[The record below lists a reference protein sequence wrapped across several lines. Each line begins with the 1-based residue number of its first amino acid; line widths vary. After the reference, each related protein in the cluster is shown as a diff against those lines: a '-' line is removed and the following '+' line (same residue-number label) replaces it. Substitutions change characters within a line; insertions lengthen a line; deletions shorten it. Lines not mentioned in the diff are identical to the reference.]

1 MYLNLERKEDIL
13 YKYDRYSAYYY
24 ARRWAFDRNPNF
36 YDFSNLGGN
45 CTNYASQ
52 VLFAGGCPMNYAR
65 WSGWFY
71 ENVDYRAP
79 AWTGVEYLYNFL
91 MNNNE
96 TGPIAR
102 ECTIEELEIGDII
115 QLNFGDDDRF
125 DHTPVV
131 VGIKYPI
138 NPDNIFVAANSED
151 RFDYRLSNY
160 YYTDI
165 RYIHIEG
172 YKL

>member
-1 MYLNLERKEDIL
+1 MYNNYEIQKDVL
-13 YKYDRYSAYYY
+13 YKYDRYSALKY
-24 ARRWAFDRNPNF
+24 ARRFAFDRNPNF
-36 YDFSNLGGN
+36 YDFENIGGN

-52 VLFAGGCPMNYAR
+52 VLLAGGCPMNYKR
-65 WSGWFY
+65 WTGWFY
-71 ENVDYRAP
+71 GNVDYRAP
-79 AWTGVEYLYNFL
+79 AWTGVEYLYDFL
-91 MNNNE
+91 VGNKE
-96 TGPIAR
+96 RGPIAR
-102 ECTIEELEIGDII
+102 ECTIEELEVGDLI
-115 QLNFGDDDRF
+115 QLNFGDDNTF

-131 VGIKYPI
+131 VRIEYPI
-138 NPDNIFVAANSED
+138 NLNNIFIAANTRD